1 MAQTYGFFNS
11 INEDRKYNADQ
22 MSEYFD
28 GLVSSGVYANIGGA
42 LQVVASSG
50 MNVQVK
56 TGRAIIGNCKWFKN
70 DAVLTVPITQSHP
83 TLNRYTA
90 IVIRLS
96 FVNRTIGIYAKDGTP
111 ASTATKPTMQ
121 NDETMVELCLAYIYV
136 KAGATSIS
144 QANITDMRASSLCG
158 WVTGLVKQVDTSQ
171 LFMQWQTAY
180 EEFYQSFQS
189 WFDTLTS
196 QLQVNTYINQYS
208 KRFTI
213 GSSGSNIIPLD
224 MQGYTYDEGD
234 IISVYINGLYTSENV
249 DWFLDDTASPPE
261 VHPNATKAGTVIEIV
276 VLKSKIGDPIR
287 SVGSDV
293 SEYMITEGIRSQST
307 DSAQGEVE

>member
-1 MAQTYGFFNS
+1 MAQTYGYFNS
-11 INEDRKYNADQ
+11 INGDRQYNADQ
-22 MSEYFD
+22 MSEYFN
-28 GLVSSGVYANIGGA
+28 GLVSNGVYSNVGGA
-42 LQVVASSG
+42 LQVMASSG

-111 ASTATKPTMQ
+111 ASTATKPAMQ

-144 QANITDMRASSLCG
+144 QANITDMRASSSCG

-171 LFMQWQTAY
+171 LFLQWQTAY
-180 EEFYQSFQS
+180 QNYYDTMTRAFND

-196 QLQVNTYINQYS
+196 QLKVETYISDYY
-208 KRFTI
+208 KRVVL
-213 GSSGSNIIPLD
+213 SSSQSSIVPLD
-224 MQGYTYDEGD
+224 MAGYEYESSD
-234 IISVYINGLYTSENV
+234 IISVYINGLYAAPNV
-249 DWFLDDTASPPE
+249 DYFLDTSGSTAE
-261 VHPNATKAGTVIEIV
+261 AHINATANGTEICIV
-276 VLKSKIGDPIR
+276 AIKSKIGFTQLTASDG
-287 SVGSDV
+287 SAVVGSD
-293 SEYMITEGIRSQST
+293 G
-307 DSAQGEVE
+307 SAIAGGESDGN